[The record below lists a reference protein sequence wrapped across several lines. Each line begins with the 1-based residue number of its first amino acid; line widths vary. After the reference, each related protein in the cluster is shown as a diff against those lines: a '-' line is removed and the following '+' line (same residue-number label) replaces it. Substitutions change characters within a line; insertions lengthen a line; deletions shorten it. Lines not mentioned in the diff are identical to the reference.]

1 MIIIKIIIIII
12 LNELKT
18 LITLSSV
25 VILCWVPLNLRAFNN
40 ALINLFR

>member
-1 MIIIKIIIIII
+1 MIIIKIIIII

-25 VILCWVPLNLRAFNN
+25 VILCWVSLNLRAFNN